1 MNDFQSRNGVSARV
15 YQGDAMSLLAFDLDE
30 SLMKPEFVGFS
41 IECKTPRGTSYYL
54 SNLLNFEGSSDTFTP
69 SDKAPYQKFRW
80 LHVPG
85 NIHQPLNDT
94 AYGDYTYVVTPRYWD
109 GDKLA
114 PLDSTLSVEVGTAVK
129 PFEDNTLEIAFA
141 RGFMTSQAYTRR
153 FGGNSRLKPDNSD
166 LVFDTDQASGAA
178 PDGKKYTY
186 EDQYLWMGFTARAKT
201 LALLQE
207 VLNEPSMTID
217 VFAYDFNEPKIAAML
232 LELASKGRIR
242 MILDNAGLHTKPGK
256 GETIT
261 AEDRFEQ
268 LFRERK
274 QGASDLFRGK
284 FKRFA
289 HDKVIIVKKN
299 NNPVKVLT
307 GSTNFSVT
315 GFCVN
320 ANHVIIINNPAA
332 AKLYDDVFE
341 ASWGTDNMKSFS
353 KGTLAG
359 KIYKLTTG
367 GLPDLKIAFAPHPE
381 EIAGE
386 VLDSVAKKISGKTGA
401 KSSVLFSLMSLDEK
415 SGGPVYPALREIQN
429 NEKIFSYGVTDQT
442 DAVALYKPG
451 SRRGILVNAKQL
463 AKALPE
469 PFKKEVSTSFHNI
482 HHKFAVIDFNT
493 DNATVVCGSS
503 NLALGGEEN
512 NGDNL
517 LMIQDKE
524 IATAFAIEAL
534 RLVDHYHF
542 RAIIAAAKKNKQPIK
557 LSKDSKWAREYYDK
571 QDIHYVDRKLFCKAE
586 KGS

>member
-1 MNDFQSRNGVSARV
+1 
-15 YQGDAMSLLAFDLDE
+15 
-30 SLMKPEFVGFS
+30 
-41 IECKTPRGTSYYL
+41 
-54 SNLLNFEGSSDTFTP
+54 
-69 SDKAPYQKFRW
+69 
-80 LHVPG
+80 
-85 NIHQPLNDT
+85 
-94 AYGDYTYVVTPRYWD
+94 
-109 GDKLA
+109 
-114 PLDSTLSVEVGTAVK
+114 VEVGTAVK

-166 LVFDTDQASGAA
+166 LVFDTDQTSGAA

-207 VLNEPSMTID
+207 VLNDPSMTID
-217 VFAYDFNEPKIAAML
+217 VFAYDFNEPKIAAMF

-268 LFRERK
+268 LFGERK

-307 GSTNFSVT
+307 GSTNFSVS

-320 ANHVIIINNPAA
+320 ANHVIIINNAAA

-381 EIAGE
+381 
-386 VLDSVAKKISGKTGA
+386 
-401 KSSVLFSLMSLDEK
+401 KS
-415 SGGPVYPALREIQN
+415 PAR
-429 NEKIFSYGVTDQT
+429 
-442 DAVALYKPG
+442 
-451 SRRGILVNAKQL
+451 
-463 AKALPE
+463 
-469 PFKKEVSTSFHNI
+469 
-482 HHKFAVIDFNT
+482 
-493 DNATVVCGSS
+493 C
-503 NLALGGEEN
+503 
-512 NGDNL
+512 
-517 LMIQDKE
+517 
-524 IATAFAIEAL
+524 
-534 RLVDHYHF
+534 
-542 RAIIAAAKKNKQPIK
+542 
-557 LSKDSKWAREYYDK
+557 
-571 QDIHYVDRKLFCKAE
+571 
-586 KGS
+586 

>member
-1 MNDFQSRNGVSARV
+1 MNDYQSKNGVSARV
-15 YQGDAMSLLAFDLDE
+15 YRGDAMSLLAFDLDDA
-30 SLMKPEFVGFS
+30 LMKPEFVGFS
-41 IECKTPRGTSYYL
+41 IECKTPRGSSYYL
-54 SNLLNFEGSSDTFTP
+54 SNLLNFEGTSDTFTP
-69 SDKAPYQKFRW
+69 SDKAPFQKFRW

-114 PLDSTLSVEVGTAVK
+114 PLDSTLSVEVGAAVK
-129 PFEDNTLEIAFA
+129 PFEDNSLEIAFA

-153 FGGNSRLKPDNSD
+153 FGDNSRLKPDNAD
-166 LVFDTDQASGAA
+166 LVFDTALASGSA
-178 PDGKKYTY
+178 PDGKQYTY

-207 VLNEPSMTID
+207 VLDDASMTID
-217 VFAYDFNEPKIAAML
+217 VFAYDFNEPKIASML
-232 LELASKGRIR
+232 LELAGKGRIR
-242 MILDNAGLHTKPGK
+242 MILDNAALHTKPGK
-256 GETIT
+256 GETLT
-261 AEDRFEQ
+261 TEDRFEQ
-268 LFRERK
+268 LFQERK
-274 QGASDLFRGK
+274 QGASDLFRGRY
-284 FKRFA
+284 KRFA

-299 NNPVKVLT
+299 NTPVKVLT
-307 GSTNFSVT
+307 GSTNFSIP

-320 ANHVIIINNPAA
+320 ANHVIIINNPAT

-341 ASWGTDNMKSFS
+341 ASWGTDAMKTFS
-353 KGTLAG
+353 KSALAG
-359 KIYKLTTG
+359 KNHKQSST
-367 GLPDLKIAFAPHPE
+367 GLPSMKISFAPHPDTIAAE
-381 EIAGE
+381 LLDTVAERIAG
-386 VLDSVAKKISGKTGA
+386 KKGA
-401 KSSVLFSLMSLDEK
+401 KSSVLFSVMGLTQNA
-415 SGGPVYPALREIQN
+415 GGPVYPALREIQR

-451 SRRGILVNAKQL
+451 SKRGILVNAKQL
-463 AKALPE
+463 SKSLPE
-469 PFKKEVSTSFHNI
+469 PFKKEVSTFFHNI
-482 HHKFAVIDFNT
+482 HHKFVVIDFNT
-493 DNATVVCGSS
+493 TNAMVVCGSS
-503 NLALGGEEN
+503 NLALGGEES

-542 RAIIAAAKKNKQPIK
+542 RANEKASKSNKQPIK

-571 QDIHYVDRKLFCKAE
+571 KDIHYVDRKLFCKAV